1 MNDNETNPRDNIAM
15 EKQRGRL
22 LFVTLLAA
30 LLLVLL
36 LWIRGHTQWSTASA
50 GPATAAWIDLASGP
64 PGQWL
69 DWSAASLI
77 GALLYALTT
86 IGSWYFKPTARF
98 RDFTLWYISTIIK
111 GPIIAVIILLF
122 LTSVSIE
129 IAGLDIDFT
138 QLSPPVLLVAAFT
151 LGFYNRVARAQ
162 LDQIVKSLFGRA
174 FGATEETFAITPGK
188 TVCAAG
194 ETVQFQTRPQTDV
207 VWLASA
213 GQITDGRFT
222 APSNLDGVPEMNVV
236 ITAVPTNQNIPRAT
250 AQVTVQ
256 SFRIHGPATLRPGAQ
271 VLCKVSPETTGSVT
285 WSVLPAD
292 AGAAIDETGLLTSA
306 ASAGPADLTVTAT
319 QTEEPHQTA
328 TTVIHLETASEQ

>member
-1 MNDNETNPRDNIAM
+1 M
-15 EKQRGRL
+15 
-22 LFVTLLAA
+22 
-30 LLLVLL
+30 
-36 LWIRGHTQWSTASA
+36 
-50 GPATAAWIDLASGP
+50 
-64 PGQWL
+64 
-69 DWSAASLI
+69 
-77 GALLYALTT
+77 
-86 IGSWYFKPTARF
+86 
-98 RDFTLWYISTIIK
+98 
-111 GPIIAVIILLF
+111 
-122 LTSVSIE
+122 
-129 IAGLDIDFT
+129 
-138 QLSPPVLLVAAFT
+138 
-151 LGFYNRVARAQ
+151 
-162 LDQIVKSLFGRA
+162 
-174 FGATEETFAITPGK
+174 
-188 TVCAAG
+188 CAAG